1 MCGVFLLMIHDSMNT
16 WSPSS
21 CLGLFVL
28 YEIISDLTNIR
39 IKFILI
45 RYVHT
50 IKPGQ
55 YQIFSVYL
63 NGIGTD

>member
-1 MCGVFLLMIHDSMNT
+1 MIHDSMNT

-21 CLGLFVL
+21 CLCLFVL

-45 RYVHT
+45 RYVHI

-55 YQIFSVYL
+55 YWIFSVYL
-63 NGIGTD
+63 NGVGTD